1 MRLLKRNRQ
10 RIYYALY
17 QGKEPIK
24 DEYGNE
30 TGEYKLIYSDPIPL
44 EVSISAARGESS
56 TTQFGALEDYDR
68 VIITDDMMCPINEH
82 SILWI
87 DNLDPNQKHDYIV
100 KRVAKSLNFISYA
113 VKKVKVND

>member
-1 MRLLKRNRQ
+1 MRLLKRNKQ

-17 QGKEPIK
+17 RDKEPIR

-30 TGEYKLIYSDPIPL
+30 TGEYKLIYSEPVSL
-44 EVSISAARGESS
+44 EVSVSAARGESA
-56 TTQFGALEDYDR
+56 TAQFGTLEDYDR
-68 VIITDDMMCPINEH
+68 VIITDDTNCPIDEY
-82 SILWI
+82 SILWV
-87 DNLDPNQKHDYIV
+87 DNLDITQKHDYIV